1 MVIRDAVDKAQ
12 EQIVKARKEEARK
25 EEEHA
30 KGQNPVTSLRD
41 NTRQSPINQQSDGGK
56 SATCN
61 PKGYVPE
68 CRFSPLLTMLTLDE
82 TTLFYYS
89 LSLSKDK
96 KVSSL
101 IKDWSKFVDNSTK
114 PKLPSNTH
122 GSSTSTT
129 LASNTQARARGTKVS
144 PLTDQVVITS
154 REEGPKSTLRS
165 KADLSL
171 DDVSGGL
178 SNEDEVQGA
187 EREEAVN
194 SPPKGKVRA
203 TNAVS
208 HYNFNWLIHILIYL
222 YSRILLR
229 LT

>member
-1 MVIRDAVDKAQ
+1 
-12 EQIVKARKEEARK
+12 
-25 EEEHA
+25 
-30 KGQNPVTSLRD
+30 
-41 NTRQSPINQQSDGGK
+41 
-56 SATCN
+56 
-61 PKGYVPE
+61 
-68 CRFSPLLTMLTLDE
+68 MLTLDE

-129 LASNTQARARGTKVS
+129 LASNTQARGTKVS
-144 PLTDQVVITS
+144 PLTNQVAITS

-165 KADLSL
+165 KADLSV
-171 DDVSGGL
+171 DEVSGGL
-178 SNEDEVQGA
+178 SDEDEVQGA

-222 YSRILLR
+222 YSSILSR